1 MSRHTSEWWS
11 KRVRELSRGGDA
23 EQIAALHGGRAQT
36 LLWWQWQLARRSRER
51 DDGPRLLPVV
61 VEPRRDRSDG
71 TVVDTVEVVVES
83 GGSRMCVRGAVSAE
97 HLSAIVGALVRR
109 C

>member
-23 EQIAALHGGRAQT
+23 KQIASLHGVRAQT
-36 LLWWQWQLARRSRER
+36 LLWWQWELARRSREQS
-51 DDGPRLLPVV
+51 DGPRLLPVV
-61 VEPRRDRSDG
+61 VEPRRDRADDAL
-71 TVVDTVEVVVES
+71 VDAIEVVVES
-83 GGSRMCVRGAVSAE
+83 AGSRVCIRGAIRAE
-97 HLSAIVGALVRR
+97 HLSAIVGALARR

>member
-23 EQIAALHGGRAQT
+23 AQIAALHGVRAQT
-36 LLWWQWQLARRSRER
+36 LLWWQWELARRSREQ
-51 DDGPRLLPVV
+51 DGGPRLLPVV
-61 VEPRRDRSDG
+61 VEARRGHTGG
-71 TVVDTVEVVVES
+71 TVVDAVEVVVES

-97 HLSAIVGALVRR
+97 HLSAIVGALARR

>member
-23 EQIAALHGGRAQT
+23 KQIASLHGVRAQT
-36 LLWWQWQLARRSRER
+36 LLWWQWELARRSREGGG
-51 DDGPRLLPVV
+51 GPRLLPVV
-61 VEPRRDRSDG
+61 VESRRERADESL
-71 TVVDTVEVVVES
+71 VNAIEVVVEAA
-83 GGSRMCVRGAVSAE
+83 GSRVCIRGAIRAE
-97 HLSAIVGALVRR
+97 HLSAIVGALALL